1 MSDKTEYLC
10 RVVGGSALIGMLK
23 ENIGKKYTRTDG
35 KDGTVDFRPVNM
47 EECENMEE

>member
-1 MSDKTEYLC
+1 MSEKTEYLC

-35 KDGTVDFRPVNM
+35 KDGTVYFRPVDM
-47 EECENMEE
+47 ETVED